1 MDKLVAWLPT
11 NPPVERPPRIVH
23 GDYRLDIMVLDA
35 TESRVVAVLDWE
47 LSTLGDPIAD
57 LTYLLMHW
65 TTPDDER
72 NSLAGLDLAALGIP
86 RMEDMLD
93 RYLAATGDRLGE
105 QIEWY
110 FASKLFRLAAILQG
124 VAGRARAGNANNERA
139 GLAQPR
145 LGPLART
152 DRA

>member
-1 MDKLVAWLPT
+1 M
-11 NPPVERPPRIVH
+11 RISDWSSDVCSS
-23 GDYRLDIMVLDA
+23 DLMVLDA

-93 RYLAATGDRLGE
+93 RYLAATGDRLGAP
-105 QIEWY
+105 IEWY
-110 FASKLFRLAAILQG
+110 LAYNLFQI
-124 VAGRARAGNANNERA
+124 GRASCR
-139 GLAQPR
+139 
-145 LGPLART
+145 
-152 DRA
+152 DRVCQYVLISLVAVSLKKKKKT

>member
-23 GDYRLDIMVLDA
+23 GDYRLDNMVLYA
-35 TESRVVAVLDWE
+35 TESCVVAVLDWE

-72 NSLAGLDLAALGIP
+72 NSPAGLDLTPLGIS
-86 RMEDMLD
+86 RIVDMLD
-93 RYLAATGDRLGE
+93 RYDRMSTRLNSSYYCATRIQSYAYTKNHL
-105 QIEWY
+105 
-110 FASKLFRLAAILQG
+110 
-124 VAGRARAGNANNERA
+124 
-139 GLAQPR
+139 
-145 LGPLART
+145 
-152 DRA
+152 

>member
-23 GDYRLDIMVLDA
+23 GDYRLDNMVLDA

-72 NSLAGLDLAALGIP
+72 NSLAGLALAALGIP
-86 RMEDMLD
+86 RLADLLD
-93 RYLAATGDRLGE
+93 RYMAAHGDRPGAPGDWTHAHHFFTLR
-105 QIEWY
+105 Q
-110 FASKLFRLAAILQG
+110 L
-124 VAGRARAGNANNERA
+124 
-139 GLAQPR
+139 
-145 LGPLART
+145 
-152 DRA
+152 